1 MHCYA
6 RHPGAACPAFHR
18 ISSRSYESIEPLFGL
33 PARSGSTF
41 CRKTNGQPGMA
52 LVDAD
57 STTGSSLA
65 RPSAPPAEPAIHN
78 KAKHET
84 IRVSPAVLGGT
95 SVESGTASAVVV
107 TTGVNTYL
115 GRLPIHSCT
124 LHGHVRHPF
133 LHEPACHGA
142 QVFSHRPAS
151 PHYFPRLAAPI
162 LKAHTSRDCGL
173 MHIEA
178 AASCVKYFH
187 IPCLLISHGGQ
198 DTERKGS
205 PSRAP
210 LKRATVRCAKSV
222 SRVKLMGGLICA
234 TQAKQPLT
242 AELPDSIRKLQ
253 VFSCAVVSR
262 SAT

>member
-84 IRVSPAVLGGT
+84 IRVSPAVLGGPV
-95 SVESGTASAVVV
+95 S
-107 TTGVNTYL
+107 
-115 GRLPIHSCT
+115 R
-124 LHGHVRHPF
+124 
-133 LHEPACHGA
+133 
-142 QVFSHRPAS
+142 
-151 PHYFPRLAAPI
+151 AAPPRQWW
-162 LKAHTSRDCGL
+162 SRR
-173 MHIEA
+173 E
-178 AASCVKYFH
+178 
-187 IPCLLISHGGQ
+187 
-198 DTERKGS
+198 
-205 PSRAP
+205 
-210 LKRATVRCAKSV
+210 
-222 SRVKLMGGLICA
+222 
-234 TQAKQPLT
+234 
-242 AELPDSIRKLQ
+242 SIRILAGFQ
-253 VFSCAVVSR
+253 YTPVLSMATCVTPSCMSQLAMAPKSSVIAPHRRTIFRDLPPPS
-262 SAT
+262 